1 MSPLKRIPIEPGRV
15 VISRA
20 GRDAKRAMVVLALDG
35 EEYALVADGRLR
47 TVQKPK
53 RKKFMHL
60 TAKPVCIDSIQEKL
74 TNNCVLKDVLY
85 DAEIRAALE
94 LAGYGPTEQPNK
106 EGCEIGK
113 E

>member
-15 VISRA
+15 VVSRA

-35 EEYALVADGRLR
+35 EEHALVADGRLR
-47 TVQKPK
+47 MVAKPK
-53 RKKFMHL
+53 RKKFKHL
-60 TAKPVCIDSIQEKL
+60 TAKPVCIDGIQEKL
-74 TNNCVLKDVLY
+74 TKSGTL
-85 DAEIRAALE
+85 DAEIRTALE
-94 LAGYGPTEQPNK
+94 LAGYGPLQRPNK

>member
-20 GRDAKRAMVVLALDG
+20 GRDTKRAMVVLALDG
-35 EEYALVADGRLR
+35 DQHALVADGRLR
-47 TVQKPK
+47 KVAKPK

-60 TAKPVCIDSIQEKL
+60 TAKPVCIGGIQEKL
-74 TNNCVLKDVLY
+74 TKTSPLL

-94 LAGYGPTEQPNK
+94 LAGYGPLERPNK

>member
-1 MSPLKRIPIEPGRV
+1 MSPLDRIPIEPGRV

-35 EEYALVADGRLR
+35 EEHALVADGRLR
-47 TVQKPK
+47 MAEKPK
-53 RKKFMHL
+53 RKKFKHL
-60 TAKPVCIDSIQEKL
+60 TAKPVCIGSIQEKL
-74 TNNCVLKDVLY
+74 TNNCAFKDGTL
-85 DAEIRAALE
+85 DAQIRAALQ
-94 LAGYGPTEQPNK
+94 LAGYGPTERPNK